1 MGWATRIAV
10 GAAAGVLLMECWRQC
25 QATAAR
31 DRAGSRGE
39 RDKPDGRMD
48 PDALADEAAEDSF
61 PASDPP
67 AFTSTARTG
76 RPAN

>member
-1 MGWATRIAV
+1 MGWAMRIAV
-10 GAAAGVLLMECWRQC
+10 GAAAGVVLMECLRQW
-25 QATAAR
+25 QGANAR
-31 DRAGSRGE
+31 YHGGDR
-39 RDKPDGRMD
+39 DPDARMD

-67 AFTSTARTG
+67 AFTSTARAG